1 MSSDNKSQNLVIA
14 IAAAG
19 AVIVIVLGVAVALL
33 AGPQEDPATFD
44 PFAAPSVPVDQ
55 QIPAPALTEEQIAES
70 EGALPSGHVPVGQTA
85 PEAAPPISEDSAAP
99 ADATHGGLPAE
110 TTAEASE

>member
-33 AGPQEDPATFD
+33 STPQDDLATAN
-44 PFAAPSVPVDQ
+44 PLAAPSVPIDQ
-55 QIPAPALTEEQIAES
+55 QIQAPALTEEQIQAS
-70 EGALPSGHVPVGQTA
+70 EGQLPQGHQQVGGQ
-85 PEAAPPISEDSAAP
+85 APPIAEDSSAP
-99 ADATHGGLPAE
+99 ADATHSGVPAE
-110 TTAEASE
+110 TTAEATE